1 MKTNYYTTALLFAL
15 TLTGCQSNDLETP
28 QLSKAD
34 IIGESLKFLSAEDHL
49 AQLTPAG
56 TEKMRSWNPN
66 TDKDHIT
73 IDKGDDTKNEP
84 IKIFSTVIGRPK
96 YGCHH
101 GFGFCYT
108 RIFGIRVGYPYN
120 RKDHPEETNEK
131 TQTSIIQKDFL
142 GRYYTELQLS
152 ELPEKI
158 NLEDMPDLRVD
169 EPLRARDT
177 TGTTI
182 RIFDIKEKSFR
193 FDPSIGRLGGYRIYF
208 EESKYNMNLDIIKPV
223 ILP

>member
-66 TDKDHIT
+66 TDKDHIK
-73 IDKGDDTKNEP
+73 IDKGDDTKSEP
-84 IKIFSTVIGRPK
+84 ITIFGFTIGRPK
-96 YGCHH
+96 YRCEK
-101 GFGFCYT
+101 GFGICF
-108 RIFGIRVGYPYN
+108 
-120 RKDHPEETNEK
+120 PELLKKHNPHETTLK
-131 TQTSIIQKDFL
+131 TQTSIIKKDFQ
-142 GRYYTELQLS
+142 GRSYADLQLS
-152 ELPEKI
+152 ELPADIKSK
-158 NLEDMPDLRVD
+158 DMPDLRVD

-208 EESKYNMNLDIIKPV
+208 EESKYNMKLDIIKP
-223 ILP
+223 IFLP